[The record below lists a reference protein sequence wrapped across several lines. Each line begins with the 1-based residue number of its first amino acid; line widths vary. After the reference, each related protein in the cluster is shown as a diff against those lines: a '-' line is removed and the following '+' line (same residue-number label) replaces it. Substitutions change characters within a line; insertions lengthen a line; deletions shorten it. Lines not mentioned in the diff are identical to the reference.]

1 MNFFSPEVLIGR
13 VLGLVIGFTLH
24 EWAHAWTAYRL
35 GDNTA
40 YYQGR
45 LTLNPRA
52 HIEPIGIILALFAG
66 FGWARP
72 VPVNPHAFYPNEKR
86 GLVIV
91 SLAGPLMNLLIALA
105 IGIIVRLLTWGGL
118 FEIQWRVLLDSGE
131 LIRKGVGSVGAL
143 TFVYNVLGTVVL
155 FNLVMFLFNLIPLSP
170 LDGYKI
176 AVGTLPAEYARTLVR
191 YERETML
198 ALMLLLLMGAMSYG
212 RFNLLWAILGPPLR
226 ALYGLCTGFY
236 PVF

>member
-1 MNFFSPEVLIGR
+1 MNFFSPEILIGR
-13 VLGLVIGFTLH
+13 VIGLVIGFTLH

-52 HIEPIGIILALFAG
+52 HIEPIGIILALIAG

-72 VPVNPHAFYPNEKR
+72 VPVNPRAFYPNEKR

-105 IGIIVRLLTWGGL
+105 IGIVIRLLAVGGL
-118 FEIQWRVLLDSGE
+118 FEGQFGTA
-131 LIRKGVGSVGAL
+131 GVF
-143 TFVYNVLGTVVL
+143 TFAYNVLGTVVL
-155 FNLVMFLFNLIPLSP
+155 FNLVLFLFNLIPLSP

-176 AVGTLPAEYARTLVR
+176 AVGTLPPEPARTLVK
-191 YERETML
+191 YERETTL

-212 RFNLLWAILGPPLR
+212 RFNLLWAVLGPPLN
-226 ALYGLCTGFY
+226 ALYELCTGFY